1 MSEESAERKKAVAL
15 YQAIKGKMEELIQE
29 LETPLE
35 ATFKGKKQGVVVCS
49 LLLIAAAIM
58 SDPLNPIPESLD
70 PTVLE
75 MFRMF
80 LENRHNSIPTF
91 VGFHPRS
98 TPNS

>member
-1 MSEESAERKKAVAL
+1 MSEESAERKKAVAF
-15 YQAIKGKMEELIQE
+15 YQATQWEMAELIAE
-29 LETPLE
+29 LDPILG
-35 ATFKGKKQGVVVCS
+35 KVLQGKKQATTVFS

-58 SDPLNPIPESLD
+58 SDPMNPVPESLD